1 MMKLHHSPASPYVRK
16 VMVVL
21 HETGQLDDVT
31 LHAVSTTPLAP
42 DAGLAAANPLA
53 KIPALERA
61 DGCTLYDS
69 RVICRFLDARKGG
82 GLYPEGPRLWEVLT
96 LEATGDGITDAAL
109 LMTYEARLRPEEHR
123 SAEFVDAQWRKIAT
137 ACDALDSR
145 WMGHLSGP
153 LDAGQIAVACAL
165 GYVDFRHGA
174 RNWRQGRDGL
184 ARWYEQV
191 SQRPALQATTPV
203 G

>member
-1 MMKLHHSPASPYVRK
+1 M
-16 VMVVL
+16 
-21 HETGQLDDVT
+21 
-31 LHAVSTTPLAP
+31 
-42 DAGLAAANPLA
+42 
-53 KIPALERA
+53 
-61 DGCTLYDS
+61 
-69 RVICRFLDARKGG
+69 
-82 GLYPEGPRLWEVLT
+82 LT

-123 SAEFVDAQWRKIAT
+123 SADFVEGQWGKIQRG
-137 ACDALDSR
+137 CDALEAR

-184 ARWYEQV
+184 ARWYENM
-191 SQRPALQATTPV
+191 SQRASMQATVPV